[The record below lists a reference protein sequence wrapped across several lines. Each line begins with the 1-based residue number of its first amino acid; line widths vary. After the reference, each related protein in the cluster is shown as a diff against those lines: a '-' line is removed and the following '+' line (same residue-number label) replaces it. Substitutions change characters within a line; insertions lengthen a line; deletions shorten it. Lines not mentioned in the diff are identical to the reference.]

1 MHFKTMLFCGKQCS
15 ENTYVEIHITFCF
28 CHNLLRREWNL
39 FGQRVLE
46 TKVSGVTLVG
56 RRTLLR
62 YETGF
67 SATLRQTA
75 LWRQRPCRHCNNSVA
90 WPWLQNSRSNIDT
103 CGLFQ
108 RKKEFTMSEAEEYEV
123 ETIVS
128 KRLRKGKL
136 ILRVVPYIMRLL
148 SGKAEYLVKWK
159 GWEDPDDNTWE
170 PIGNLE
176 CHVSSLLRQQLHL
189 FHHCL

>member
-1 MHFKTMLFCGKQCS
+1 
-15 ENTYVEIHITFCF
+15 
-28 CHNLLRREWNL
+28 
-39 FGQRVLE
+39 
-46 TKVSGVTLVG
+46 
-56 RRTLLR
+56 
-62 YETGF
+62 
-67 SATLRQTA
+67 
-75 LWRQRPCRHCNNSVA
+75 
-90 WPWLQNSRSNIDT
+90 
-103 CGLFQ
+103 
-108 RKKEFTMSEAEEYEV
+108 MSEAEEYEV

-176 CHVSSLLRQQLHL
+176 CHVSSLLCQQLHL
-189 FHHCL
+189 FHHRLQKHFFAGVDRGLREETRGRRQGGGRQQKEGRRRLWRAKVKVCQET